1 MMELRWI
8 KPIYNKIDGQDYLG
22 LRLVQER
29 IVGHLLPGI
38 ITITPRARYY
48 AFYSWLLVEYAQQHP
63 AGWSFNHFV
72 RRREQIFGLA
82 NIAHRSTVAGLAG
95 SQKFSTHWQEHES
108 ETLLRLEV
116 EDYLQAAR
124 RGYGLYAGVMRALG
138 LVAEHEDD
146 QGWEVTPKGIEL
158 ADAFAQAIRETEYY
172 RRRYKYDEAETIE
185 TAVLRQYGAVCS
197 LDVLAKHEDQL
208 PILECLIALDAPLT
222 LDPRDPDS
230 SPLGNMRGTIGIV
243 LDMQNQVS
251 QVVDEAFFRR
261 HVLYG
266 DYPDNT
272 IYQPADELHSVL
284 AQWQIFQ
291 IRDLFT
297 YALYALW
304 TYFLH
309 WLKQRDRAS
318 FEEFVEHV
326 DETLRDTAVA
336 KDLNLPLKQLPISQ
350 QSLQQHLSDLLDAI
364 GIPPGEWPSR
374 YQAFARQS
382 LAPLNAQALYE
393 KLKGYQPRQS
403 QHYLGT
409 TWFMLIS
416 LYCRLMGL
424 SRDSAAWYWVEE
436 GGVRRRSLAL
446 FVEGIS
452 HRCETNVSVLET
464 VCWLF
469 RDHVI
474 AQHTV
479 ASLDKWRQR
488 KANTFHF
495 RYEEGWFE
503 FVRDGRADL
512 SASRFR
518 QAYDM
523 LHDLDLFRFEED
535 QLKLTP
541 LGQQTL
547 QRIKESYHVQN

>member
-1 MMELRWI
+1 MSDPRWI
-8 KPIYNKIDGQDYLG
+8 KPIYGKIDGQDYLG

-38 ITITPRARYY
+38 ITITPRVRYY

-82 NIAHRSTVAGLAG
+82 NIVHAGTVAGLAG
-95 SQKFSTHWQEHES
+95 SQKFIAHWQQHENKP
-108 ETLLRLEV
+108 LLPLDV

-124 RGYGLYAGVMRALG
+124 RGYGLYAGVMRSLG
-138 LVAEHEDD
+138 LVTEHDNG

-158 ADAFAQAIRETEYY
+158 AGAFAHAIGETEYY
-172 RRRYKYDEAETIE
+172 RRRHHCDEAEKIE
-185 TAVLRQYGAVCS
+185 TAVLRQYGAACS
-197 LDVLAKHEDQL
+197 LDTLSGRDDQL
-208 PILECLIALDAPLT
+208 PILECLIALDAPLAP
-222 LDPRDPDS
+222 DPREPES
-230 SPLGNMRGTIGIV
+230 SPLGNMRGTLGIL

-251 QVVDEAFFRR
+251 HAVDETFFRR

-266 DYPDNT
+266 DCADNNV
-272 IYQPADELHSVL
+272 YRPADELHLVL
-284 AQWQIFQ
+284 SQWQIFQ

-304 TYFLH
+304 TYFLY
-309 WLKQRDRAS
+309 WLKQRERAS

-326 DETLRDTAVA
+326 DEALGDTAVA
-336 KDLNLPLKQLPISQ
+336 KDLNLFLKHIPICP
-350 QSLQQHLSDLLDAI
+350 QSLQQHLSDLLDAA

-382 LAPLNAQALYE
+382 LSPLNAQALYE

-409 TWFMLIS
+409 TWFMLMS
-416 LYCRLMGL
+416 LYCQLMGL
-424 SRDSAAWYWVEE
+424 PRDTAAWHWAEE
-436 GGVRRRSLAL
+436 GDVRRRSLAL

-452 HRCETNVSVLET
+452 QRCEIKATVLET
-464 VCWLF
+464 ICWLF
-469 RDHVI
+469 RDYVI

-503 FVRDGRADL
+503 FARDGWADL

-523 LHDLDLFRFEED
+523 LRDLDLFQFEEE
-535 QLKLTP
+535 QAKLTP

-547 QRIKESYHVQN
+547 QRIRESYHVQS